1 MKIWINGCF
10 DVLHYGHFKL
20 ISYAK
25 SFNGTLKVGI
35 DSDKRIKENK
45 GKNRPFHSQN
55 ERIFNLYQI
64 NGIDEVCVFNSDME
78 LASSIKEFSP
88 DIFVIG
94 DEYKGKPII
103 GMEYA
108 KKIEYFSKIVG
119 FSTTNLLYE

>member
-1 MKIWINGCF
+1 MKVWINGCF

-20 ISYAK
+20 ITYAN
-25 SFNGTLKVGI
+25 SFEGTLKVGI
-35 DSDKRIKENK
+35 DSDNRIRESK
-45 GKNRPFHSQN
+45 GNNRPFHNEN
-55 ERIFNLYQI
+55 ERIFNLSQI
-64 NGIDEVCVFNSDME
+64 KGIDDVCVFNTDIE
-78 LASSIKEFSP
+78 LSNHIKEFSP

-94 DEYKGKPII
+94 DEYRGKRII